1 MKLFWRLWD
10 FQAVSGVMGIAA
22 VVTFYMVKA
31 YLNGAT
37 KILLDFNEI
46 GEAQAEII
54 LFPIWSAMALV
65 TIIRMVRNFVRS
77 IRH

>member
-10 FQAVSGVMGIAA
+10 FQAVSGVLGIAA

-31 YLNGAT
+31 YLNGST

-46 GEAQAEII
+46 GEAQLEVI

-65 TIIRMVRNFVRS
+65 TVIRMLRKL
-77 IRH
+77 